1 MAIAKNFLKF
11 PQAMAMQWPLPLG
24 KARAWETPRPK
35 KYQGYG
41 FRTLLSRA
49 AKIASRRAKK
59 ALEALPFAEK
69 LERAGAVKKPAP
81 QWWKDAKRRAQELAK
96 KIKDSCMNLEFYQ
109 VKELDQEEKT
119 IHLPGII
126 NFPCGAWVYMNKAE
140 QKFSFCLMATRQG
153 ITSCERR

>member
-11 PQAMAMQWPLPLG
+11 PQAMALQWPLPLG
-24 KARAWETPRPK
+24 KASAWETPRAK
-35 KYQGYG
+35 KHQGYG
-41 FRTLLSRA
+41 YRTLLSRA
-49 AKIASRRAKK
+49 AKVTARRAAR
-59 ALEALPFAEK
+59 ALKNLSFSEK
-69 LERAGAVKKPAP
+69 LERAGAIKKAVP
-81 QWWKDAKRRAQELAK
+81 QWWKDAKRRAQALAK

>member
-11 PQAMAMQWPLPLG
+11 PQAMALQWPLPLG
-24 KARAWETPRPK
+24 KARWHTSRPTTRL
-35 KYQGYG
+35 GRAIRA
-41 FRTLLSRA
+41 FISRA
-49 AKIASRRAKK
+49 VK
-59 ALEALPFAEK
+59 AAAALPHAEK

-81 QWWKDAKRRAQELAK
+81 QWWRDAKRRAQELAK
-96 KIKDSCMNLEFYQ
+96 KIKDSCMNLEFCK

>member
-11 PQAMAMQWPLPLG
+11 PQAMALQLPLRLG
-24 KARAWETPRPK
+24 KPRWHTSRPTTRLGRAIRA
-35 KYQGYG
+35 
-41 FRTLLSRA
+41 FISRA
-49 AKIASRRAKK
+49 VK
-59 ALEALPFAEK
+59 AAAALPHAEK
-69 LERAGAVKKPAP
+69 LERAGAIKKAVP
-81 QWWKDAKRRAQELAK
+81 QWWRDAKRRAQELAK
-96 KIKDSCMNLEFYQ
+96 KIKDSCMNLEFCK

>member
-49 AKIASRRAKK
+49 AKVTARRAAR
-59 ALEALPFAEK
+59 ALNAMGFAER

-81 QWWKDAKRRAQELAK
+81 QWWRDAKRRAQELAK
-96 KIKDSCMNLEFYQ
+96 KIKDSCMNLEFCK
-109 VKELDQEEKT
+109 VKELDQEEQK

-126 NFPCGAWVYMNKAE
+126 SFPCGAWVYMNEEE